1 MKKLINE
8 INKIDNLQDLN
19 KVIAVIKNQQKA
31 LKAKTIAEKKAAFT
45 VGQNVL
51 IKTKYHD
58 GRDNVLKGVIEKI
71 NITKAIVEID
81 GKRYDVPLTIMEAA

>member
-51 IKTKYHD
+51 IKT
-58 GRDNVLKGVIEKI
+58 RDDVLKGVIEKI
-71 NITKAIVEID
+71 NITKAIVAI
-81 GKRYDVPLTIMEAA
+81 GGTRYDVPLTIMEAA

>member
-1 MKKLINE
+1 MQKLINE

-51 IKTKYHD
+51 IKT
-58 GRDNVLKGVIEKI
+58 RDDVLKGVIEKI
-71 NITKAIVEID
+71 NITKAIVAI
-81 GKRYDVPLTIMEAA
+81 GGTRYDVPLTIMEAA

>member
-31 LKAKTIAEKKAAFT
+31 LKARTIAEKKAAFT

-51 IKTKYHD
+51 IKT
-58 GRDNVLKGVIEKI
+58 RDDVLKGVIEKI
-71 NITKAIVEID
+71 NITKAIVEI
-81 GKRYDVPLTIMEAA
+81 GGTRYDVPLTIMEAA

>member
-8 INKIDNLQDLN
+8 INKISDMADLN
-19 KVIAVIKNQQKA
+19 EVIRAVKAQQKA
-31 LKAKTIAEKKAAFT
+31 IKARTIAEKKAAFT

-71 NITKAIVEID
+71 NITKAIVEIG

>member
-8 INKIDNLQDLN
+8 INKISDMADLN
-19 KVIAVIKNQQKA
+19 EVIRAVKAQQKA
-31 LKAKTIAEKKAAFT
+31 IKARTIAEKKAAFT

-51 IKTKYHD
+51 IKT
-58 GRDNVLKGVIEKI
+58 RDDVLKGVIEKI
-71 NITKAIVEID
+71 NITKAIVEIG

>member
-31 LKAKTIAEKKAAFT
+31 LKARTIAEKKAAFT

-51 IKTKYHD
+51 IKT
-58 GRDNVLKGVIEKI
+58 RDDVLKGVIEKI
-71 NITKAIVEID
+71 NITKAIVAI
-81 GKRYDVPLTIMEAA
+81 GGTRYDVPLTIMEAA

>member
-8 INKIDNLQDLN
+8 INKISDMADLN
-19 KVIAVIKNQQKA
+19 EVIRAVKAQQKA

-51 IKTKYHD
+51 IKT
-58 GRDNVLKGVIEKI
+58 RDDVLKGVIEKI
-71 NITKAIVEID
+71 NITKAIVAI
-81 GKRYDVPLTIMEAA
+81 GGTRYDVPLTIMEAA

>member
-51 IKTKYHD
+51 IKT
-58 GRDNVLKGVIEKI
+58 RDDVLKGVIEKI
-71 NITKAIVEID
+71 NITKAIVEIG

>member
-31 LKAKTIAEKKAAFT
+31 LKARTIAEKKAAFT

-51 IKTKYHD
+51 ITT
-58 GRDNVLKGVIEKI
+58 RDDVLKGVIKKI
-71 NITKAIVEID
+71 NITKAIVEI
-81 GKRYDVPLTIMEAA
+81 GGTRYDVPLTIMEAA

>member
-8 INKIDNLQDLN
+8 INKISDMADLN
-19 KVIAVIKNQQKA
+19 EVIRAVKAQQKA
-31 LKAKTIAEKKAAFT
+31 IKARTIAEKKAAFT

-71 NITKAIVEID
+71 NITKAIVAI
-81 GKRYDVPLTIMEAA
+81 GGTRYDVPLTIMEAA